1 MNIRTVLSA
10 TTLAIAT
17 LTASSAFAQAASAPA
32 PNVDARQERQHDRI
46 KEGKASGE
54 LTKKESMRLHGEQR
68 AIKRAQKRANADGT
82 VTAKEQKR
90 LDRMQNGASKDIGKQ
105 KHDEQAP
112 VAK

>member
-1 MNIRTVLSA
+1 MNFRTALSA

-17 LTASSAFAQAASAPA
+17 LTSAGAFAQAASAPA

-54 LTKKESMRLHGEQR
+54 LTKRESVRLHAEQR
-68 AIKRAQKRANADGT
+68 GIKRAEKHANADGT

-90 LDRMQNGASKDIGKQ
+90 LTRMQNGANKDIAKQ
-105 KHDEQAP
+105 KHDGQAP
-112 VAK
+112 AAK